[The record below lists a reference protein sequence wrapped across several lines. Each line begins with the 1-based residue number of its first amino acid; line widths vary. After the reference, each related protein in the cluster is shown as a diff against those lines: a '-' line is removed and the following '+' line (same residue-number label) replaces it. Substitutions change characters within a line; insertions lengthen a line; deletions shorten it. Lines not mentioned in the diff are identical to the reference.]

1 MFCITTFMYVHV
13 FMNRILFTECVR
25 IVIFCLK
32 TVYYK
37 KNLTLKQDTVDKIA
51 KSKYELHL
59 K

>member
-1 MFCITTFMYVHV
+1 MFENFKPK
-13 FMNRILFTECVR
+13 LFIIR
-25 IVIFCLK
+25 
-32 TVYYK
+32 

>member
-1 MFCITTFMYVHV
+1 MFCITTFMYVLV

-25 IVIFCLK
+25 IVILCLK